1 MCWWRRQPGSLHLVC
16 TCHHS
21 LLSDTFTL
29 EKYYTVLNQTFLLWH
44 MPLIPTLRYIAVD
57 KHFTFFYK
65 KFRLQHVPGVSTLKY
80 FTKEKLLH
88 SNTCHESL
96 LLVSFVLTK
105 TITLL
110 QVPFSQLQHCKY
122 DCYNWTINF
131 YFWVFCYGQK
141 IISLL
146 QVHHCCT
153 KCMYTEYF
161 ALLHMSLILNLSC
174 LAKDKN
180 WAKTISMC
188 FSCAT

>member
-1 MCWWRRQPGSLHLVC
+1 MACRVGPFQTSVRFICIGSSC
-16 TCHHS
+16 
-21 LLSDTFTL
+21 LSDL
-29 EKYYTVLNQTFLLWH
+29 PLLRSPARGWEGH

-161 ALLHMSLILNLSC
+161 ALLHMSLIL
-174 LAKDKN
+174 
-180 WAKTISMC
+180 IS
-188 FSCAT
+188 AA